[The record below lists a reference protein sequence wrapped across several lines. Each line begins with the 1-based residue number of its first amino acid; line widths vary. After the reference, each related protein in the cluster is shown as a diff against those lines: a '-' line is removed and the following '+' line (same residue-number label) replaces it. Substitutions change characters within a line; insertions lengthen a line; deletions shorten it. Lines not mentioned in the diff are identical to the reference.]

1 MQINDKDLINYMKT
15 LTITDISNIPILKG
29 PQGPQGEIGPQ
40 GPQGE
45 IGPQGPQGE
54 VGPQGPQGEIG
65 PVGPVGPAG
74 GVNSI
79 NGLQGDVKLDFANPI
94 IDQKKGEI
102 ITITDSSN
110 SNVIDLNLYGNYK
123 QDTETG
129 EIKCIGDNVN
139 VFNKDTEIT
148 NKHYIYNGTESN
160 SSNTYLKQVI
170 VPTSQKYAMSFK
182 EKHGNPVVEFT
193 FLDSNNTY
201 IKAQSGSSNGDIIKI
216 PERNS
221 KNRYKSTDRRY

>member
-1 MQINDKDLINYMKT
+1 M
-15 LTITDISNIPILKG
+15 
-29 PQGPQGEIGPQ
+29 
-40 GPQGE
+40 
-45 IGPQGPQGE
+45 
-54 VGPQGPQGEIG
+54 
-65 PVGPVGPAG
+65 
-74 GVNSI
+74 
-79 NGLQGDVKLDFANPI
+79 
-94 IDQKKGEI
+94 
-102 ITITDSSN
+102 
-110 SNVIDLNLYGNYK
+110 YGNYK

-201 IKAQSGSSNGDIIKI
+201 IKAQSGLSNGDIIKI

-221 KNRYKSTDRRY
+221 KNRYKSTDRRHWLLYRFKNRSKWQCN